1 MRLNVLL
8 DFCKSYQSMTQSYK
22 VAEHSKISYQKLTES
37 GRLTRYKAAILNE
50 LKVKPATRRTLA
62 KKLKAVHPSN
72 LCAPLK
78 SLENEGII
86 KVLKS
91 IQDKNTGREVN
102 LYGLVDAS
110 NSLYINR
117 NLSTCSLHSE
127 GLDNAKKTS
136 L

>member
-1 MRLNVLL
+1 
-8 DFCKSYQSMTQSYK
+8 MTQSYK

-78 SLENEGII
+78 NLENEGII
-86 KVLKS
+86 KVLRS

-102 LYGLVDAS
+102 LYGLS
-110 NSLYINR
+110 QTESPYISIGDLNT
-117 NLSTCSLHSE
+117 TCVHSE
-127 GLDNAKKTS
+127 GLLNFKKTS